1 MILVA
6 SCKTSSKTKIIDT
19 QRALISLSKGRCL
32 GNCPVYD
39 LWVFKNGNVIYNGID
54 NVNKTGIH
62 ETTISI
68 SKVDSLTKLMDHVN
82 PEDLGMIKGRDKP
95 LSILK
100 FNNKRY
106 VYQSKKIQ
114 GNLQKINSLIEDV
127 YFSINLE

>member
-62 ETTISI
+62 ETTI
-68 SKVDSLTKLMDHVN
+68 
-82 PEDLGMIKGRDKP
+82 
-95 LSILK
+95 
-100 FNNKRY
+100 FN
-106 VYQSKKIQ
+106 
-114 GNLQKINSLIEDV
+114 
-127 YFSINLE
+127 